1 MNNNQRYEL
10 KQILRKQRKINVN
23 QKLLDKQ
30 KAEILFQEQTL
41 KNEFFKD
48 SNNNLEI
55 WNNTIAEIETEID
68 QQQLN
73 LTNDERY

>member
-30 KAEILFQEQTL
+30 KAEILFQEKTL
-41 KNEFFKD
+41 KNEFLKD
-48 SNNNLEI
+48 SNNNNLEI
-55 WNNTIAEIETEID
+55 WNSTIAEIETEID
-68 QQQLN
+68 QQLN
-73 LTNDERY
+73 LTKDERY